1 MVMVMAFLLNDVLS
15 DSRLSRVRLRRVAR
29 LGWVGLIGHHYYFLH
44 SLVMVMSAHF
54 LNDYSAGLG
63 RVGRWVA
70 LRGISW
76 LSHDD
81 FLHAR
86 MMMVPTNFFNYDSSR
101 LRRVRLSIPRLG
113 IGLRIWLRRVGLRR
127 VAWLLVARLNILLWR
142 VWLRWVGLRS
152 TRHCEIHVNFSG
164 RSASIMQ
171 RNPLLKE
178 PSLEHMEVEV
188 SLCDELIS
196 PTTVPVVYQEANTLF
211 PVPH

>member
-15 DSRLSRVRLRRVAR
+15 DSRLSRVGLRRVAR
-29 LGWVGLIGHHYYFLH
+29 LGRVGLIGHHYYFLH
-44 SLVMVMSAHF
+44 SRVMVMSALF

-86 MMMVPTNFFNYDSSR
+86 MMVVPTHFFNYDSSR
-101 LRRVRLSIPRLG
+101 LRRVRLSITRLG
-113 IGLRIWLRRVGLRR
+113 IGLRIWLRRIGLRRVGLRR

-142 VWLRWVGLRS
+142 VWLWWIGLRS
-152 TRHCEIHVNFSG
+152 TRHCEIHVNFSCW
-164 RSASIMQ
+164 SPSIM
-171 RNPLLKE
+171 
-178 PSLEHMEVEV
+178 
-188 SLCDELIS
+188 
-196 PTTVPVVYQEANTLF
+196 
-211 PVPH
+211 